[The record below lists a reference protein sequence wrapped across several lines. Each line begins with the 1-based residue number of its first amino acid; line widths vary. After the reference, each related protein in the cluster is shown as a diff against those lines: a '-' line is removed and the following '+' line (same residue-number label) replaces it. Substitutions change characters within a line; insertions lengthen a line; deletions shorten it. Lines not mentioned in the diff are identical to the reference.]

1 MPDGFYS
8 SRDFILPNQSKPL
21 EQHQA
26 MNALTQQTPM
36 LLQFREWREALR
48 GQGKLA
54 GYKFNLLTD
63 GQAANKTQAPTGL
76 QLRLGVRPQSPLRLV
91 GSAQAPGVE
100 MSWNKVAFGST
111 APLRVLNQALRPLD
125 RPWEA
130 PGANV
135 ALDESTMT
143 WLTARPLDEQRA
155 AVQLML
161 MTGRR
166 DLTPFLSGDN
176 SFAEGNVWGARGDF
190 GLSARWKLNTEWT
203 GSQSAEQERVAQ
215 AWHWELAGPI
225 AHPWGEA
232 DFRAQMSDVDWGY
245 KPFSGVVTSEGQQ
258 RDEVVLRQNL
268 ALGALSGALG
278 VQWNQVERKESE
290 LPAGAGTT
298 LQSETLEGNADLQLR
313 LSPTLSLVSKHRQRV
328 VDDLTDVQRNSM
340 QQSSSDAGVQLRL
353 ARSFN
358 VALTAGTVRTER
370 SMLGDDGPVPIS
382 LRDENRATVA
392 LQRQSSSGNWSLN
405 FTRQMAA
412 QEIDQNVDT
421 SRQSVAL
428 EGEQRLSDWLSL
440 RGRMRLAGETDRER
454 DQFLADAD
462 RSVEAQLS
470 LRSMGR
476 LSLRLSDWE
485 QRRDVSGN
493 QVTESG
499 TRETGVRY
507 SLGSDKGLGFS
518 FEYSLRQQ
526 DALDD
531 QKQWRLGITYR

>member
-1 MPDGFYS
+1 
-8 SRDFILPNQSKPL
+8 
-21 EQHQA
+21 
-26 MNALTQQTPM
+26 
-36 LLQFREWREALR
+36 
-48 GQGKLA
+48 
-54 GYKFNLLTD
+54 
-63 GQAANKTQAPTGL
+63 
-76 QLRLGVRPQSPLRLV
+76 
-91 GSAQAPGVE
+91 
-100 MSWNKVAFGST
+100 
-111 APLRVLNQALRPLD
+111 
-125 RPWEA
+125 
-130 PGANV
+130 
-135 ALDESTMT
+135 
-143 WLTARPLDEQRA
+143 
-155 AVQLML
+155 
-161 MTGRR
+161 
-166 DLTPFLSGDN
+166 
-176 SFAEGNVWGARGDF
+176 
-190 GLSARWKLNTEWT
+190 
-203 GSQSAEQERVAQ
+203 
-215 AWHWELAGPI
+215 
-225 AHPWGEA
+225 
-232 DFRAQMSDVDWGY
+232 
-245 KPFSGVVTSEGQQ
+245 
-258 RDEVVLRQNL
+258 
-268 ALGALSGALG
+268 
-278 VQWNQVERKESE
+278 
-290 LPAGAGTT
+290 
-298 LQSETLEGNADLQLR
+298 
-313 LSPTLSLVSKHRQRV
+313 
-328 VDDLTDVQRNSM
+328 M
-340 QQSSSDAGVQLRL
+340 QQSSSDAGVQLKL

-412 QEIDQNVDT
+412 QEIDENVDT
-421 SRQSVAL
+421 SRQSIAL